1 MLLRIAW
8 RNIWRSRNRSLV
20 IMASIGLGLWAALF
34 ITAFYN
40 GTVEQRIRSA
50 IDIETAHIQVHHPY
64 FPQDMD
70 LQYSLPAGQEMA
82 DTIAAMPATA
92 AVSARVVVQGMV
104 ASASGSA
111 GVTIIGVDPT
121 AEKTVSGLYRFVRE
135 GSYLRSTANPEV
147 LISTRLMKKLKLST
161 GSKLILTIT
170 DAEGNLSSGAYRI
183 VGAYETVN
191 APLDESRVFISVRD
205 AAAMAGL
212 GSAVNELAIRLQSD
226 ETTDA
231 QVTMLRRRWPG
242 VLVEGWA
249 EINPEMQFLV
259 ASFDTMMLVYMAII
273 LLALAFGIVNTMMM
287 AVLERTREIGMLLSL
302 GMNKARVFAMIS
314 LETLFLVLAG
324 CPAGLL
330 AALLTIRITGK
341 TGIRLSAFSK
351 AFSSFGY
358 SDLVFPSITLRQFLL
373 LMVLV
378 VCTAIMAGLFP
389 ARKALSLKPAEAIR
403 K

>member
-50 IDIETAHIQVHHPY
+50 IDIETAHIQVHHPS

-70 LQYSLPAGQEMA
+70 LQFSLPAGQEMA

-111 GVTIIGVDPT
+111 GVTIIGVDPA

-135 GSYLRSTANPEV
+135 GSYLRSSANPEV
-147 LISTRLMKKLKLST
+147 LIGTRLMKKLKLST

-191 APLDESRVFISVRD
+191 APLDESRVFISVHD
-205 AAAMAGL
+205 AAAMASL

-226 ETTDA
+226 DATDA
-231 QVTMLRRRWPG
+231 QVAMLRRRWPG
-242 VLVEGWA
+242 ALVEGWA

>member
-50 IDIETAHIQVHHPY
+50 IDIETAHIQVHHPA

-70 LQYSLPAGQEMA
+70 LQYSLPAGQLMA

-121 AEKTVSGLYRFVRE
+121 AEKTVSGLYHFVRE

-226 ETTDA
+226 DATDV

-358 SDLVFPSITLRQFLL
+358 SDLVFPSLTLRQFLL